1 MLCLH
6 VFREV
11 GLAHPLAAD
20 RTVNFGLVDVADVL
34 VEVAAL
40 LAAVRARHCRDLAV
54 TVVFGGLLFSR
65 QIQNF

>member
-1 MLCLH
+1 MLYLH

-11 GLAHPLAAD
+11 GLAHPLAA
-20 RTVNFGLVDVADVL
+20 VNFGLVDVADVL